1 MIYLYGHPGSTCTR
15 KVLTT
20 LAETSTP
27 FELSLVDLAK
37 GEHKQEPHLTRQ
49 PFGQIPTID
58 DGGFKLFESRAICRY
73 LNDKAGSPLTPK
85 DVMERAVMD
94 QWLSVEQSNFSSAA
108 MKLIFHYIFKRPQ
121 EDAVLDSAGKMIDTT
136 LAALS
141 TPLERT
147 SYIAGEQFTLADIGY
162 MPYVEYALNTPAKA
176 VFEKYPRVMTWW
188 GRVSARPSWQKV
200 SGRG

>member
-108 MKLIFHYIFKRPQ
+108 MKFIFHYIFKRPQ

-162 MPYVEYALNTPAKA
+162 MPYVEYAMNTPAKA
-176 VFEKYPRVMTWW
+176 TFEKYPRVMTWW
-188 GRVSARPSWQKV
+188 GRVSARASWQKV
-200 SGRG
+200 RG